1 MLAERRDEMLSYNLR
16 GDDVEITDNLR
27 SYVTDQ
33 IAKLDP
39 YFAEGVNAVAH
50 VNLFGFKNGNVKAE
64 ITIIFPFLLLR
75 GEASGLGYHESVAA
89 AITHIKERIEK
100 YQNRINEK
108 SKVHGENGIFKDTK
122 IDESEFKIVRK
133 KRVPLKQ
140 MTSDEA
146 ILRMDLLGHDF
157 YIFRDIDNG
166 TTDIVY
172 RRKDENYGLITT
184 EK

>member
-1 MLAERRDEMLSYNLR
+1 MLSYNLR
-16 GDDVEITDNLR
+16 GDDVEITDDLR

-33 IAKLDP
+33 MAKLDP
-39 YFAEGVNAVAH
+39 YFADGVSTVAH

-75 GEASGLGYHESVAA
+75 GEASGSDSHESIAA
-89 AITHIKERIEK
+89 AITHIQARIEK
-100 YQNRINEK
+100 YQERINEK
-108 SKVHGENGIFKDTK
+108 SEVHGESGIFKETQTDA
-122 IDESEFKIVRK
+122 SQFKIVRK
-133 KRVPLKQ
+133 KRVPLRK

-157 YIFRDIDNG
+157 YTFKDVDNG

-172 RRKDENYGLITT
+172 RRKDGNYGLITT
-184 EK
+184 EN

>member
-1 MLAERRDEMLSYNLR
+1 MLSYNLR
-16 GDDVEITDNLR
+16 GDDVEITDDLR
-27 SYVTDQ
+27 SYVTEQ
-33 IAKLDP
+33 MAKLDP
-39 YFAEGVNAVAH
+39 YFAADVSAVAH

-75 GEASGLGYHESVAA
+75 GEASASESHASIAA
-89 AITHIKERIEK
+89 ATTHIQARIEK
-100 YQNRINEK
+100 YQARINEK
-108 SKVHGENGIFKDTK
+108 SEVHGESGIFKETQTDDSK
-122 IDESEFKIVRK
+122 FKIVRK
-133 KRVPLKQ
+133 KRVPLKK

-157 YIFRDIDNG
+157 YIFKDVDNG

-184 EK
+184 EN